1 MTNILLSFNHQ
12 RENNLNPKRK
22 QTDEIQKKIIKR
34 RSFKMKVIYE
44 NQVKAA
50 GECVEEFKDA
60 GMFIIFGENAP
71 DEIKDYCYSVSV
83 NPING
88 DIAPG
93 QYVVIDGQEF
103 KITCV
108 GYEAPITLKGL
119 GHCTFNFSGATEAEL
134 PGTIYVE
141 AKPMPEV
148 KIGTT
153 LKIIE
158 K

>member
-1 MTNILLSFNHQ
+1 
-12 RENNLNPKRK
+12 
-22 QTDEIQKKIIKR
+22 
-34 RSFKMKVIYE
+34 MKVIYE

-71 DEIKDYCYSVSV
+71 DEIKDDEIKDYCYSVSV

-88 DIAPG
+88 EIAPG
-93 QYVVIDGQEF
+93 QYVVIDGAEF

>member
-1 MTNILLSFNHQ
+1 MNK
-12 RENNLNPKRK
+12 KR
-22 QTDEIQKKIIKR
+22 KIIKDV
-34 RSFKMKVIYE
+34 KKLKEENTNEEMKVIYE

-88 DIAPG
+88 EIAPG
-93 QYVVIDGQEF
+93 QYVVIDGAEF

-148 KIGTT
+148 KIGT
-153 LKIIE
+153 KIQIVE

>member
-1 MTNILLSFNHQ
+1 
-12 RENNLNPKRK
+12 
-22 QTDEIQKKIIKR
+22 
-34 RSFKMKVIYE
+34 MKVVYE

-88 DIAPG
+88 EIAPG
-93 QYVVIDGQEF
+93 
-103 KITCV
+103 

-148 KIGTT
+148 KIGT
-153 LKIIE
+153 KIQIVE

>member
-1 MTNILLSFNHQ
+1 M
-12 RENNLNPKRK
+12 ENEPQVSDKEKHPIMNKED
-22 QTDEIQKKIIKR
+22 QE
-34 RSFKMKVIYE
+34 MKVIYE

-50 GECVEEFKDA
+50 GASVEEFKDA

-71 DEIKDYCYSVSV
+71 EEIRDYCYSVSV

-88 DIAPG
+88 EIAPG
-93 QYVVIDGQEF
+93 QFLVIDGEEF
-103 KITCV
+103 QITCV
-108 GYEAPITLKGL
+108 GHEAPVTLKGL
-119 GHCTFNFSGATEAEL
+119 GHCTINFSGATEAEL

-153 LKIIE
+153 LKIVE

>member
-22 QTDEIQKKIIKR
+22 QTDKKKKKIIKR

-153 LKIIE
+153 LKIVE

>member
-1 MTNILLSFNHQ
+1 
-12 RENNLNPKRK
+12 
-22 QTDEIQKKIIKR
+22 
-34 RSFKMKVIYE
+34 MKVIYE

-60 GMFIIFGENAP
+60 G
-71 DEIKDYCYSVSV
+71 V

-88 DIAPG
+88 EIAPG
-93 QYVVIDGQEF
+93 QYVVIDGAEF

-148 KIGTT
+148 KIGT
-153 LKIIE
+153 KIQIVE